1 MDAIVTQMIILFI
14 LVIVGYVLSKLNIMD
29 ADFDRKLSSLVI
41 DVACPCLILASVM
54 GDTLPDKT
62 LILPLLVVGF
72 ATYVLLIGVAF
83 LLPHYMPVKPMERGI
98 YSFMLAFGNVGFIGY
113 PIVASIFGPSAVF
126 YASILNFPSTLL
138 IFVFGTLFISGNQE
152 KMRFDWST
160 LYSPPM
166 IASYLSILIVV
177 TGWVPP
183 KVITTPCTLLGN
195 VTVPAALLIIGSS
208 IAQVPIRR
216 MFGNPSIYLM
226 AALRLMLIPLLIL
239 CLSRVFRVDEAI
251 SDINVVLSA
260 MPVASYGTL
269 FCIKYKRGEVIM
281 AEGTFITTLLSVMSI
296 PLLTM
301 FL

>member
-1 MDAIVTQMIILFI
+1 MDAIVSQMIILFI
-14 LVIVGYVLSKLNIMD
+14 LVIVGYYLSKKGLMD
-29 ADFDRKLSSLVI
+29 AEFDRKLSELVI
-41 DVACPCLILASVM
+41 NVTCPCLILSSVM
-54 GDTLPDKT
+54 GDTLPDKN

-72 ATYVLLIGVAF
+72 ATYALLIGIAM
-83 LLPHYMPVKPMERGI
+83 LLPRYLHIAPTGRGV

-138 IFVFGTLFISGNQE
+138 IFVFGTLFISGDQT

-160 LYSPPM
+160 LYSPAM

-177 TGWVPP
+177 AGWIPSRV
-183 KVITTPCTLLGN
+183 VSTPFFLLGN

-216 MFGNPSIYLM
+216 MFGNPTIYLM
-226 AALRLMLIPLLIL
+226 SALRLMLIPLLIL
-239 CLSRVFRVDEAI
+239 YLSRLCLVDENIAN
-251 SDINVVLSA
+251 INVVLAA

-269 FCIKYKRGEVIM
+269 FCIKYKRGEVVM
-281 AEGTFITTLLSVMSI
+281 AEGTFITTLLSVLSI
-296 PLLTM
+296 PLLTA

>member
-1 MDAIVTQMIILFI
+1 MDAIVTQMIILFV
-14 LVIVGYVLSKLNIMD
+14 LVIVGYYLSKKNMMD
-29 ADFDRKLSSLVI
+29 ADFDRKLSGLVI
-41 DVACPCLILASVM
+41 NVACPCLILSSVM
-54 GDTLPDKT
+54 GDTLPDKA

-72 ATYVLLIGVAF
+72 ATYVVLIGAAF
-83 LLPHYMPVKPMERGI
+83 LLPRYLPVSKSERGV

-138 IFVFGTLFISGNQE
+138 IFVFGTLFISGEQGN
-152 KMRFDWST
+152 MRFDWHT
-160 LYSPPM
+160 LYCPAM

-183 KVITTPCTLLGN
+183 RVVSTPFLLLGN

-208 IAQVPIRR
+208 IARVPVRR
-216 MFGNPSIYLM
+216 MFGNVAIYFM
-226 AALRLMLIPLLIL
+226 SALRLMLIPLLIL
-239 CLSRVFRVDEAI
+239 FLSRLCGVDETIA
-251 SDINVVLSA
+251 DINVVLAA

-269 FCIKYKRGEVIM
+269 FCIQYAKGEVIM
-281 AEGTFITTLLSVMSI
+281 AEGTFITTLLSVLSI
-296 PLLTM
+296 PLLTL